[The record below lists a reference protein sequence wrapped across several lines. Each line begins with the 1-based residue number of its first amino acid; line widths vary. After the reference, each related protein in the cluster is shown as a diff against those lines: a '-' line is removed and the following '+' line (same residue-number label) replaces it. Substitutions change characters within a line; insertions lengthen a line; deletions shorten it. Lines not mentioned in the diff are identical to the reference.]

1 MTNVFDITE
10 FGAVS
15 DGVTDCT
22 VAIQKAL
29 DAAGEVQ
36 GCVKCRPEHISQVSF
51 T

>member
-1 MTNVFDITE
+1 MKNVFDITK

-36 GCVKCRPEHISQVSF
+36 WGNPRCRSA
-51 T
+51 